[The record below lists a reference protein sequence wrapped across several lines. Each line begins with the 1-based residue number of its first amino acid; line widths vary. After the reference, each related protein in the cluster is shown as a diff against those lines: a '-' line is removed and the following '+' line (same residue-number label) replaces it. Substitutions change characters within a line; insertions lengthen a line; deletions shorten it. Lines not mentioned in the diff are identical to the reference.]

1 MASRS
6 RSNRRIVH
14 SPLWKS
20 NGPTTELMVV
30 PDLTTKGTKKHEGSR
45 PLCNFVSFVVYEIRC
60 RINRKNRID
69 RSLADTV
76 FLSPLCFHLLS
87 LTLTFPGR
95 KSEVACGRVDS
106 DAWEN

>member
-1 MASRS
+1 QQKQSAPSDTAFSCGMSRE
-6 RSNRRIVH
+6 
-14 SPLWKS
+14 KK
-20 NGPTTELMVV
+20 VV

-45 PLCNFVSFVVYEIRC
+45 PLCNFVSFVVYELGHC

-76 FLSPLCFHLLS
+76 FLSALWFHLLS
-87 LTLTFPGR
+87 LTFPGR

-106 DAWEN
+106 DAWENS